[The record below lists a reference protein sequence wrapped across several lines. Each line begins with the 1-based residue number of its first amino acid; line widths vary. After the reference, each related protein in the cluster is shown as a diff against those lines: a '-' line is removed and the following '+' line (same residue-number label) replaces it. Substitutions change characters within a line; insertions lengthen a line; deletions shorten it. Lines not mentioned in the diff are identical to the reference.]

1 MSADRSATP
10 PRAKSVGV
18 PTERQSHLRLPFL
31 FAIRYNNGFEMHHAA
46 GRQIGEEL
54 KAVLERLRPL
64 AKAERAARGPDT
76 EALEIAL
83 VNLDS
88 AIEILTE

>member
-1 MSADRSATP
+1 MRN
-10 PRAKSVGV
+10 RAARDLGEDLK
-18 PTERQSHLRLPFL
+18 QLLARL
-31 FAIRYNNGFEMHHAA
+31 
-46 GRQIGEEL
+46 
-54 KAVLERLRPL
+54 KVLANE
-64 AKAERAARGPDT
+64 ERAARGPDV

>member
-1 MSADRSATP
+1 MRHEMA
-10 PRAKSVGV
+10 
-18 PTERQSHLRLPFL
+18 RQL
-31 FAIRYNNGFEMHHAA
+31 
-46 GRQIGEEL
+46 GEEL
-54 KAVLERLRPL
+54 KVVLERLRVL
-64 AKAERAARGPDT
+64 AKQERAERGPDT

>member
-1 MSADRSATP
+1 MKND
-10 PRAKSVGV
+10 
-18 PTERQSHLRLPFL
+18 
-31 FAIRYNNGFEMHHAA
+31 A
-46 GRQIGEEL
+46 GRQIGNEL
-54 KAVLERLRPL
+54 KILLERLKVL
-64 AKAERAARGPDT
+64 ANEERAKRGPDA